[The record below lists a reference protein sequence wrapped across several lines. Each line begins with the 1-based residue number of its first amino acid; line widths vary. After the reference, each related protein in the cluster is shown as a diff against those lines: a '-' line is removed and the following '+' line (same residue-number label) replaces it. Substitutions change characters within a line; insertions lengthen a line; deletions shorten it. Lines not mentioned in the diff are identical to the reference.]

1 MAYPLTP
8 PTMPGELPRTLRRWS
23 PSPGAPLKGRR
34 LATLAVTEGGRRRY
48 VVDLATGAK
57 FWAIEMPPARQRQPL
72 DDLDATMP
80 RYRTS
85 PQSRPCAVSDSSRRP
100 RGHPEP
106 GPARPAEGLY
116 LRLPALARS
125 VCPSGLQNTRL

>member
-8 PTMPGELPRTLRRWS
+8 PTTPGELPRTLRRWS

-57 FWAIEMPPARQRQPL
+57 FWAVEMPPARQRQPL
-72 DDLDATMP
+72 DDLDGNNALLPDVASVTPVRGQRQQQTPP
-80 RYRTS
+80 RT
-85 PQSRPCAVSDSSRRP
+85 P
-100 RGHPEP
+100 
-106 GPARPAEGLY
+106 
-116 LRLPALARS
+116 
-125 VCPSGLQNTRL
+125 